1 MDSILS
7 SPLLAFVVFLLG
19 ILGLF
24 MSFLIT
30 VWRDKT
36 VKNRIDSFIENPDQS
51 VSNNGN
57 AVRSTISI
65 FRQRINVFFG
75 GIKSE
80 EMHTSLIAAN
90 WPISVNEYIIIRL
103 FVLILFFVI
112 GWIVG
117 HHILSGIVM
126 AIFGYMAPG
135 FFLFQSIKKRQKQFQ
150 DQLIDSLSLIRG
162 AIASGNSFQ
171 QSLNVVIQEMDSPI
185 CDEFRQVRRET
196 ELGISLSRALTNMA
210 NRMDNEDFK
219 LVVTAVNININVGGN
234 LSSILG
240 IVIETI
246 RQRIALYGEIRA
258 LTSYANFASYLLTF
272 LPVATIAIL
281 SLLSPFYWERVLSP
295 GITRYIMIYALG
307 SIIVG
312 NIILRRIAH
321 VNV

>member
-7 SPLLAFVVFLLG
+7 SPLLAFIIFLLG

-24 MSFLIT
+24 MGFFLI

-36 VKNRIDSFIENPDQS
+36 VKNRIDNFIENQVQS
-51 VSNNGN
+51 ISDNGN
-57 AVRSTISI
+57 AVRSTISK

-103 FVLILFFVI
+103 FVLLLFFAI

-117 HHILSGIVM
+117 RHILSGIVL

-135 FFLFQSIKKRQKQFQ
+135 FFLFQSILKRQKQFQ

-171 QSLNVVIQEMDSPI
+171 QSLNVVIQEVGAPI
-185 CDEFRQVRRET
+185 SDEFKQVRRET
-196 ELGISLSRALTNMA
+196 ELGISLSRALINMA
-210 NRMDNEDFK
+210 DRMENEDFK
-219 LVVTAVNININVGGN
+219 LVVTAVNINMQVGGN

-240 IVIETI
+240 VVIETI

-272 LPVATIAIL
+272 LPIATIAIL
-281 SLLSPFYWERVLSP
+281 SLLSPFYWERFLSP
-295 GITRYIMIYALG
+295 GITRYILFYALG
-307 SIIVG
+307 SVIVG